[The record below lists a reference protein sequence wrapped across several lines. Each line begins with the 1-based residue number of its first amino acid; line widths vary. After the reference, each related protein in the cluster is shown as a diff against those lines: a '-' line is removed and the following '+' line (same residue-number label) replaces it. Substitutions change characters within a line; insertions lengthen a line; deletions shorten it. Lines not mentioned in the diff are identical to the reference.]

1 MYSSFV
7 EVSRLATK
15 VWVFYMLSAPM
26 QFLLHFF
33 LIFGLFLFFG
43 ENAQSAG
50 EHMQYAQG
58 KAHEKKQMG
67 WPKTQARGA
76 RRYTIHSTR
85 IERVIGNS
93 TNPIHRSG
101 RQCGPAQLGAR
112 LLQFSS
118 SLFFL
123 FFLILFCFLFL

>member
-1 MYSSFV
+1 
-7 EVSRLATK
+7 
-15 VWVFYMLSAPM
+15 M

-67 WPKTQARGA
+67 WPKTQARVRGD
-76 RRYTIHSTR
+76 TR
-85 IERVIGNS
+85 SIQLAA
-93 TNPIHRSG
+93 SG
-101 RQCGPAQLGAR
+101 
-112 LLQFSS
+112 
-118 SLFFL
+118 
-123 FFLILFCFLFL
+123 